1 MAIKTYRH
9 EIFTRDI
16 EKNIRE
22 GLWQPGYKLPS
33 VRALK
38 EKYGAS
44 VSTIQRGY
52 EDLLMRGLVES
63 LPRSGY
69 FVSRQPV
76 AEKPAKAGRPPV
88 VRDAV
93 FQHRLALTTAQ
104 PAGRHTLSAF
114 HVAAP
119 GDLMIP
125 QKLLLRTL
133 QQVVR
138 TEGAG
143 LLRYYPAGGS
153 PALKKQIIQRAA
165 GYGTAF
171 RAEEL
176 LITDGA
182 LQALYIALSAVCTP
196 GDVVAVESPCVFSV
210 LEVISVLRLRVVEI
224 PVGTDGFDVDM
235 LRKVCSR
242 TKVRA
247 IVVTPHFHNPTGT
260 SLSAAQQQALLEVA
274 QRHDIP
280 VIENDIYGDLHFSGT
295 RPSPLKALDDSGL
308 VMTFSSYSKT
318 LAPGIRLGWLSAGR
332 YLPQAEQ
339 IRFALGSTVSP
350 VFQETVTQLLRSNS
364 YDRHLRSFRTQLAKN
379 AWLTLHLVSTSFP
392 EGTIMSRPAGGYNSW
407 IQLPARTDMDAFYQA
422 CERIGVRFTPGDT
435 FSFSGAFRHCFRL
448 VFADTYTT
456 ARKRAI
462 KKAGTALL

>member
-38 EKYGAS
+38 EKYGTS

-76 AEKPAKAGRPPV
+76 MEQQPKTNRQPV

-93 FQHRLALTTAQ
+93 FQHGLTQTTAQ
-104 PAGRHTLSAF
+104 PGSRHTLSSF

-138 TEGAG
+138 AEGAG
-143 LLRYYPAGGS
+143 LLRYYPASGS
-153 PALKKQIIQRAA
+153 PALKQQIIQRAA
-165 GYGTAF
+165 GYGTLF
-171 RAEEL
+171 REEEL

-182 LQALYIALSAVCTP
+182 LQSLYIALSAVCAP

-210 LEVISVLRLRVVEI
+210 LEVLAVLRLRVVEI
-224 PVGTDGFDVDM
+224 PVTRDGFDVDL
-235 LRKVCSR
+235 LRKVCAR

-247 IVVTPHFHNPTGT
+247 IVVTPHFHNPTGAAM
-260 SLSAAQQQALLEVA
+260 SPAQQQALVAIA
-274 QRHDIP
+274 QRYNIP
-280 VIENDIYGDLHFSGT
+280 VTENDIYGDLHFSGT
-295 RPSPLKALDDSGL
+295 RPAPLKTLDDSGL
-308 VMTFSSYSKT
+308 VMTYSSYAKT

-332 YLPQAEQ
+332 YLSRAEQ

-350 VFQETVTQLLRSNS
+350 LFQETVTQLLRTNS

-379 AWLTLHLVSTSFP
+379 AWLTLHLISTSFP
-392 EGTIMSRPAGGYNSW
+392 EGTSMVRPAGGYNCW
-407 IQLPARTDMDAFYQA
+407 IQLPVKTDMDAFYQA
-422 CERIGVRFTPGDT
+422 CERIGVRFTPGSV
-435 FSFSGAFRHCFRL
+435 FSFSGAYKHCFRL
-448 VFADTYTT
+448 VFADTYTA

-462 KKAGTALL
+462 KKAGAALL

>member
-1 MAIKTYRH
+1 MKTYRH

-22 GLWQPGYKLPS
+22 GIWQPGYKLPS

-52 EDLLMRGLVES
+52 EDLLMRGLVKN

-69 FVSRQPV
+69 FVARQQV
-76 AEKPAKAGRPPV
+76 TEKPAKAVRQPV

-93 FQHRLALTTAQ
+93 FQHGLSATTAQ
-104 PAGRHTLSAF
+104 PGNRLQLSAF

-138 TEGAG
+138 SEGAG
-143 LLRYYPAGGS
+143 LLRYYPASGS
-153 PALKKQIIQRAA
+153 PALKEQIIQRAA
-165 GYGTAF
+165 GYGTLFQA
-171 RAEEL
+171 AEL

-182 LQALYIALSAVCTP
+182 LQALYIALSAACMP
-196 GDVVAVESPCVFSV
+196 GDVVAVESPSVFSV
-210 LEVISVLRLRVVEI
+210 LQVISVLQLRVVEI
-224 PVGTDGFDVDM
+224 PVGRDGYDVDV
-235 LRKVCSR
+235 LHKVCTR
-242 TKVRA
+242 TRIKA
-247 IVVTPHFHNPTGT
+247 IIVTPNFHNPTGT
-260 SLSAAQQQALLEVA
+260 CLSVDQQQALLAIA
-274 QRHDIP
+274 QRHDIAL
-280 VIENDIYGDLHFSGT
+280 IENDIYGDLHFSGS
-295 RPSPLKALDDSGL
+295 RPPTIKALDDSGL
-308 VMTFSSYSKT
+308 VMTFSSYAKT

-332 YLPQAEQ
+332 YLSRAEQ
-339 IRFALGSTVSP
+339 VRFALGSSVSP
-350 VFQETVTQLLRSNS
+350 VFQETVTRLLQTHS

-379 AWLTLHLVSTSFP
+379 AWLTLNLVSCAFP
-392 EGTIMSRPAGGYNSW
+392 EGTSLTMPAGGYHCW
-407 IQLPARTDMDAFYQA
+407 IQLPSRTDMDAFYKA
-422 CERIGVRFTPGDT
+422 CEQIGVRFTPGSV
-435 FSFSGAFRHCFRL
+435 FSFSDTFRYCFRL
-448 VFADTYTT
+448 VFADTYTA

-462 KKAGTALL
+462 KKAGAALQ

>member
-33 VRALK
+33 VRVLK

-69 FVSRQPV
+69 FVSRQP
-76 AEKPAKAGRPPV
+76 AIEQQTKTNRQPV

-93 FQHRLALTTAQ
+93 FQHGLTQTTAQ
-104 PAGRHTLSAF
+104 PGSRHTLSSF

-138 TEGAG
+138 AEGAG

-153 PALKKQIIQRAA
+153 PALKQQIIQRAA
-165 GYGTAF
+165 GYGALF
-171 RAEEL
+171 REEEL

-182 LQALYIALSAVCTP
+182 LQSLYIALSAVCAP

-210 LEVISVLRLRVVEI
+210 LEVLVVLRLRVVEI
-224 PVGTDGFDVDM
+224 PVTRDGLDVDL
-235 LRKVCSR
+235 LRKVCAR

-247 IVVTPHFHNPTGT
+247 IVVTPHFHNPTGVVMPP
-260 SLSAAQQQALLEVA
+260 AQQQALVAVA
-274 QRHDIP
+274 QRYNIP
-280 VIENDIYGDLHFSGT
+280 VIENDIYGDLHFSGA
-295 RPSPLKALDDSGL
+295 RPAPLKALDDSGL
-308 VMTFSSYSKT
+308 VMTYSSYAKT

-332 YLPQAEQ
+332 YLPKAEQ

-350 VFQETVTQLLRSNS
+350 LFQETVTQLLRTNS

-379 AWLTLHLVSTSFP
+379 AWLTLHLISTSFP
-392 EGTIMSRPAGGYNSW
+392 EGTSMVRPAGGYNCW
-407 IQLPARTDMDAFYQA
+407 IQLPAKTDMDAFYQA
-422 CERIGVRFTPGDT
+422 CERIGVRFTPGSV
-435 FSFSGAFRHCFRL
+435 FSFSGSYNHCLRL
-448 VFADTYTT
+448 VFADTYTA

-462 KKAGTALL
+462 KKAGAALL